1 MQYYHSN
8 GRGFIIA
15 FMLLTM
21 GSACTGTYS
30 SGEPT
35 TMTCPPGM
43 TSAVNQNICIRGT
56 CGNGVIDPEEECDDG
71 NQIAGDGCSP
81 DCRSAELCG
90 NAIVDHAVG
99 EVCDDGNTD
108 PDDQCCSDC
117 RSCPDRAVMPLAG
130 TPAPIIEHTRSAA
143 LPCRAAKPM
152 QATQPPRSPAW
163 RRPSPVGIGSLL
175 TDLLL
180 PQAEPPEST
189 TPAPLQ
195 FMSLPAPFSLEPPL
209 FQADISGSDPSA
221 WIRHEV
227 AHMRA
232 TAEELQQRLRSRAR
246 AHKQL
251 QQAEA
256 LLSEEL
262 QHARDM
268 IAQLEQ
274 INAELHQYVASEC
287 QLLPHGRTD
296 GL

>member
-1 MQYYHSN
+1 MQANKYALSQLV
-8 GRGFIIA
+8 IPVAVMAAI
-15 FMLLTM
+15 LT
-21 GSACTGTYS
+21 GAGACS
-30 SGEPT
+30 SVEPGV
-35 TMTCPPGM
+35 MTCPPDM
-43 TSAVNQNICIRGT
+43 TLAASQRICMLGL
-56 CGNGVIDPEEECDDG
+56 CGNGVIDPEEGCDDG

-130 TPAPIIEHTRSAA
+130 APAPSIEHTRSAA
-143 LPCRAAKPM
+143 LPCRAATPM
-152 QATQPPRSPAW
+152 QATQPPRSPVW
-163 RRPSPVGIGSLL
+163 RPLSPVDVGSLL

-189 TPAPLQ
+189 IPAPLQ
-195 FMSLPAPFSLEPPL
+195 FISFPPLLLEPPL
-209 FQADISGSDPSA
+209 FQAGISGTDPPA

-227 AHMRA
+227 EHMRA

-246 AHKQL
+246 ANRQL

-287 QLLPHGRTD
+287 QQLPRGRTD